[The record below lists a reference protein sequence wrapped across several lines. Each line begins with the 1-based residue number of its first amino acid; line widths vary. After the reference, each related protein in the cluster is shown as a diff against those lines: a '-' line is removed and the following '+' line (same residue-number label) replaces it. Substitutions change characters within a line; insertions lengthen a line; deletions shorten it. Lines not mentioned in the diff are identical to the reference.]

1 MNNTNWNLDDI
12 VKLDDFE
19 TLYKKTEKQILDYAN
34 IFEKLNPDM
43 TEQEFVDYTK
53 FHEEVVENLHKLGS
67 RPALMEA
74 ADQKDSLALKLKNQV
89 KDLEIKFSEAVQP
102 ISLWLKGKEVQGKE
116 VLDDDNAKR
125 LFASTPDLEYVYNYS
140 RMMGKYSLDEKSE
153 NIMTAKD
160 ANGVRVITD
169 LRDMIETE
177 FEYDFK
183 PEGGERKIIKNN
195 AEISSYAYSTNPAE
209 RKAAFEARFEQYEK
223 NIDKFFVA
231 YQAVVKD
238 WNYEAK
244 ARGFETSIAV
254 RNVANHVDDKSIS
267 TLIEVC
273 SNNAGIFQ
281 DYFKFKAKE
290 LGLEKLTRFDL
301 YAPLGEFNVEYDYE
315 KAIKL
320 VDESFRGFSNAF
332 ADNAQKIIQGNHI
345 DSHPTDTKRG
355 GAFCMTVT
363 PAITPYALLNYTGKM
378 RDVSTLAHELGHGV
392 HSLYANMHSIST
404 QHATLPLAETAS
416 TLGEMILF
424 EKILSETKDA
434 NTKKQLL
441 SDKLADS
448 YATVCRQNFIVKF
461 EIAAH
466 EAIQKG
472 IEESELSQMW
482 LDNIK
487 EQFGDSVEVD
497 EMFRYEW
504 AYIPHIIHTPFYCYA
519 YNFGELLSMALY
531 AKYKQE
537 GESFVPKIEAIL
549 AAGGSQDPK
558 QVLANVGID
567 MGSADFWQGSF
578 ELIKAWQKELETL

>member
-1 MNNTNWNLDDI
+1 MEKANWNLDDI
-12 VKLDDFE
+12 LALDQFDA
-19 TLYKKTEKQILDYAN
+19 LYKETEELISKYDD
-34 IFEKLNPDM
+34 IFDALSPDM
-43 TEQEFVDYTK
+43 SEEDFIKYTK
-53 FHEEVVENLHKLGS
+53 HHEQAMENLHRLGS

-74 ADQKDSLALKLKNQV
+74 TDQKDSLALKLKNQV
-89 KDLEIKFSEAVQP
+89 KDLEISFSEKVQP
-102 ISLWLKGKEVQGKE
+102 VSLWIKGKEVKGKA
-116 VLDDDNAKR
+116 VLDYDNAKR
-125 LFASTPDLEYVYNYS
+125 LFASTPDLEYSYMYS
-140 RMMGKYSLDEKSE
+140 RQMGKYSLDENSE

-169 LRDMIETE
+169 MRGMIETE

-183 PEGGERKIIKNN
+183 PEGGERKLIKNN
-195 AEISSYAYSTNPAE
+195 AEISGYAYSTNPAE
-209 RKAAFEARFEQYEK
+209 RRAAFEARFEQYEK

-231 YQAVVKD
+231 YQAIVKD

-244 ARGFETSIAV
+244 TRGFESSISM
-254 RNVANHVDDKSIS
+254 RNVANHVEDNAIS
-267 TLIEVC
+267 TLVEVC
-273 SNNAGIFQ
+273 SSNVGIFQ

-301 YAPLGEFNVEYDYE
+301 YAPLAEVNEEYKYDS
-315 KAIKL
+315 AIKL
-320 VDESFRGFSNAF
+320 VDESFRSFSDTF
-332 ADNAQKIIQGNHI
+332 ADNAQKIISENHI
-345 DSHPTDTKRG
+345 DSHPGDTKRG

-363 PAITPYALLNYTGKM
+363 PSITPYVLLNYTGKM

-392 HSLYANMHSIST
+392 HSLYANNHTIST

-424 EKILSETKDA
+424 ESILSKTTDSKL
-434 NTKKQLL
+434 KKQLL

-448 YATVCRQNFIVKF
+448 YATVCRQNYIVKF

-482 LDNIK
+482 LDNLK

-497 EMFRYEW
+497 DMFRYEW

-537 GESFVPKIEAIL
+537 GESFVPKIEKIL
-549 AAGGSQDPK
+549 AAGGSEHPSK
-558 QVLANVGID
+558 VLGEVGID
-567 MGSADFWQGSF
+567 MSSADFWQGSF
-578 ELIKAWQKELETL
+578 ELIKAWQRELEAL

>member
-19 TLYKKTEKQILDYAN
+19 SLYKITEKQILDYAN
-34 IFEKLNPDM
+34 IFEKLNPNM

-89 KDLEIKFSEAVQP
+89 KDLEIKFSEVVQP

-209 RKAAFEARFEQYEK
+209 RKATFEARFEQYKK

-281 DYFKFKAKE
+281 DYFKFKARE
-290 LGLEKLTRFDL
+290 LGLKKLTRFDL
-301 YAPLGEFNVEYDYE
+301 YAPLGEINEEYSYDE
-315 KAIKL
+315 AIKL
-320 VDESFRGFSNAF
+320 VDESFRSFSGEF
-332 ADNAQKIIQGNHI
+332 ADNAQKIIQENHI

-363 PAITPYALLNYTGKM
+363 PAITPYVLLNYTGKM

-482 LDNIK
+482 LDNLK
-487 EQFGDSVEVD
+487 EQFGDSVEID
-497 EMFRYEW
+497 DMFRYEW
-504 AYIPHIIHTPFYCYA
+504 SYIPHIIHSPFYCYA